1 MHRSREELEAGVAE
15 VRRSP
20 KDGGRLAL
28 IVARPA
34 IDERQI
40 LDVGALDLDVGLV
53 GDNWR
58 PRGSTRTADGSAHPD
73 KQLTVMNARAAAL
86 MAGAQAR
93 WAEAGDQLYVDFDL
107 SGDNAP
113 AGTRLAIGTAVIE
126 ITDQPHLG
134 CAKFS
139 ARFGRDAVRFV
150 NSADGVAL
158 NLRGVNARVV
168 VPGSI
173 RTGDTVAKV
182 QPVQEAAAGPSR
194 RVAPAGTST

>member
-1 MHRSREELEAGVAE
+1 VHRSREELEAGVAE

-28 IVARPA
+28 IVCRPA

-58 PRGSTRTADGSAHPD
+58 PRGSKRTADGSAHPD
-73 KQLTVMNARAAAL
+73 KQVTVMNARAAAL
-86 MAGAQAR
+86 MAGAPAR

-113 AGTRLAIGTAVIE
+113 AGTRLAIGAAVIE

-134 CAKFS
+134 CAKFA
-139 ARFGRDAVRFV
+139 ARFGREAVRFV
-150 NSADGVAL
+150 NSAAGVAL

-168 VPGSI
+168 VAGSI
-173 RTGDTVAKV
+173 RTGDRVAKV
-182 QPVQEAAAGPSR
+182 ERDAEA
-194 RVAPAGTST
+194 VAGTGS